1 MPFSTPSKPQPHRL
15 PCSAAAV
22 AVLILCS
29 GVLGFSIARDL
40 APTCPT
46 VPANNAPLNR

>member
-1 MPFSTPSKPQPHRL
+1 MPFSTPSQPQPHRL

-40 APTCPT
+40 APTCPIT
-46 VPANNAPLNR
+46 TSRNG

>member
-1 MPFSTPSKPQPHRL
+1 MPFAHPDPEPRRL
-15 PCSAAAV
+15 PFSGAAV

-40 APTCPT
+40 PQTCPIT
-46 VPANNAPLNR
+46 HTTSTK